1 MITVIRTLE
10 MDVDGDRSILFVA
23 LKSRAKNGLDDIGL
37 MRVVGSAKLF
47 NPQSDDPMIGDLF
60 VAEDSRGKGVGALIM
75 QTIIDCAD
83 VEDKDLYLHVKADN
97 WAMNWYQRLGF
108 VGYDTKD
115 DDPASVWMLRSQL
128 DMLKQSAG

>member
-10 MDVDGDRSILFVA
+10 MTVDGYQSILFVA
-23 LKSRAKNGLDDIGL
+23 LKSGAKNGIDAIGL
-37 MRVVGSAKLF
+37 LRMIGSARLF
-47 NPQSDDPMIGDLF
+47 NPKSDDPMIGDLF
-60 VAEDSRGKGVGALIM
+60 VSEDHRGKGVGSLIM
-75 QTIIDCAD
+75 RAIIDCAD
-83 VEDKDLYLHVKADN
+83 AEDKDLYLHVKADN